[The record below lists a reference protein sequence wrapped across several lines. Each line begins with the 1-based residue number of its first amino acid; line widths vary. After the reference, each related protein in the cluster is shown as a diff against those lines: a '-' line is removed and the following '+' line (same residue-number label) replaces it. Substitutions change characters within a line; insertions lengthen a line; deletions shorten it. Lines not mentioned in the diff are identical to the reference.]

1 MGSQVPG
8 KRNTIL
14 SMFQTLR
21 QHLLQCDDL
30 HFELQVAKLNRV
42 FQTEINAS
50 KSESEIITTLKPGFY
65 TLIFYIF
72 INNSRSKQQQK
83 NSPARFFGH
92 Y

>member
-50 KSESEIITTLKPGFY
+50 KSESEIITTLNSDKTHMSCVNIRAY
-65 TLIFYIF
+65 CRVKVLVALNLKIFT
-72 INNSRSKQQQK
+72 
-83 NSPARFFGH
+83 
-92 Y
+92 